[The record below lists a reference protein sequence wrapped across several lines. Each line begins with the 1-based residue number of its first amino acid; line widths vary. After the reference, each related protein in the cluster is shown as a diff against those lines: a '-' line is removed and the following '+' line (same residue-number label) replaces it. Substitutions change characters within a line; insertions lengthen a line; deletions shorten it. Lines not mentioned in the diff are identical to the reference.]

1 VFGNQNST
9 IKEIKMPGLEEKVW
23 SILMEPSH
31 FYLMI
36 GVFSLI
42 MLLKWMN
49 PVNEFL
55 FKKYKFLIAPLN
67 VVLSFIGIF
76 ALKLTNAETFGL
88 KIVIALLISAVV
100 TFTYESIGKPL
111 MDGIQKKIE
120 NKANTGG

>member
-1 VFGNQNST
+1 
-9 IKEIKMPGLEEKVW
+9 MPGLEEKVW